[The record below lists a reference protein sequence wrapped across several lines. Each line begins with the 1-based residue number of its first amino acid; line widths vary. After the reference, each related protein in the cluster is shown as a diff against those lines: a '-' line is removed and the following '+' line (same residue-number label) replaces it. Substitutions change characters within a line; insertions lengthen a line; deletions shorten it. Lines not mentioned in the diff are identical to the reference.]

1 MPLYSFHCAEC
12 DKDSELLMGFDDPAL
27 CPACGSQKMERLASR
42 VAPDFKLKAKA
53 KIWRAAAEREGHT
66 SNFSKEERKVK

>member
-1 MPLYSFHCAEC
+1 
-12 DKDSELLMGFDDPAL
+12 MGFNDL
-27 CPACGSQKMERLASR
+27 VVCPACGSQKMERLASR